1 MQESF
6 GQAESVE
13 KPPMWMRFFES
24 GKYGIGGSV
33 EGPFVFWVRL
43 IRNIFDMQSRLK
55 SVWHIMWSDPISG
68 PISDQRK
75 LDQNQTNTIQFQC
88 IISGYF
94 GPLNSHKRELNLF
107 RQPQKF
113 RFNFKQIS
121 RPHQRGHQ
129 CWKRGPHTKAS
140 PNCGS
145 SARQRFR
152 AEWFQLTKKTNSP
165 DNLPNA
171 FRQKRNSRRRRKK
184 KSRGKENYAK
194 GKVSR
199 RRRLSQSFPWLPL
212 PLARINPQYRTVR
225 ESQSRAS
232 QQELC
237 TFWLSIKIKWVRV
250 AVCPGVMHTA
260 KERRKNEKCQRT
272 WTYKSKWVE
281 INAPAQKYIQR
292 II

>member
-184 KSRGKENYAK
+184 NQGAKKIMQKEKSQDGD
-194 GKVSR
+194 VFR
-199 RRRLSQSFPWLPL
+199 RVFHDYHSHSPES
-212 PLARINPQYRTVR
+212 IHNRTVR

>member
-1 MQESF
+1 MWLPVSAWNFKFREHKFGFLLSF
-6 GQAESVE
+6 PFFFHFILRMFVWPWKLQSFSVFNLGNAGKFWASRE
-13 KPPMWMRFFES
+13 RGKTSNVNEIFES

-145 SARQRFR
+145 SRQRFR

-184 KSRGKENYAK
+184 IKGQRKLCKRKSLKTATSFAEFSMTTTPTRQNQSTIELWERVKVEQVNKNYA
-194 GKVSR
+194 
-199 RRRLSQSFPWLPL
+199 LFD
-212 PLARINPQYRTVR
+212 
-225 ESQSRAS
+225 
-232 QQELC
+232 
-237 TFWLSIKIKWVRV
+237 
-250 AVCPGVMHTA
+250 
-260 KERRKNEKCQRT
+260 CQ
-272 WTYKSKWVE
+272 
-281 INAPAQKYIQR
+281 
-292 II
+292 